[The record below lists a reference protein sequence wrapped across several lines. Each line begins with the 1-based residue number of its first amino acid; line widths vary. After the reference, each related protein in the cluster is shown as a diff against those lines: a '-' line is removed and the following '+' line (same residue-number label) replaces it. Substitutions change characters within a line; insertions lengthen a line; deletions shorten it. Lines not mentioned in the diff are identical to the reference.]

1 MNILQYALN
10 LLASNSICTTQQ
22 ALNAI
27 SLNGTQQ
34 HEQTQHQKTPV
45 PVPLKGAKAF
55 SYRGFRPYH

>member
-1 MNILQYALN
+1 MNLIHYAMN

-27 SLNGTQQ
+27 SLHGTQPQ
-34 HEQTQHQKTPV
+34 EQTQHQHSPV
-45 PVPLKGAKAF
+45 PTPLKGAKAF